1 MKIIPFK
8 KKGRV
13 YELLDEISLNYGEH
27 GIQIIASGVR
37 VFIREK
43 NSKLKRELIIQLPD
57 VTTRFRVNPDEREFI
72 FFKKRKAREE
82 L

>member
-1 MKIIPFK
+1 MKIIRFR

-13 YELLDEISLNYGEH
+13 YELLDEMSLKYKRH
-27 GIQIIASGVR
+27 GVQIIASGVR

-43 NSKLKRELIIQLPD
+43 NSNLKRELVIKIPD

-82 L
+82 A

>member
-1 MKIIPFK
+1 MKIIRFR

-13 YELLDEISLNYGEH
+13 YELLDEMSLKYKRH
-27 GIQIIASGVR
+27 GVQIIGNGVR

-72 FFKKRKAREE
+72 LFKKRKAREE
-82 L
+82 A